1 MTAQIK
7 EITTEPRDGVLKTQ
21 VILFR
26 AIISRSTDQKQKT
39 KTVYQTGRLERN
51 ILIFLHIAFL
61 RMKQGYWKN
70 ISFFFFFFRE
80 SKLISITKDSLS
92 LTPSKHS
99 VLGSL
104 VFWQVQPGGHWS
116 CWSWVPEYVSDTKIV
131 PPVAHH

>member
-7 EITTEPRDGVLKTQ
+7 EITTEHRDGVLKTQ

-70 ISFFFFFFRE
+70 ISFFFFFFLGRA
-80 SKLISITKDSLS
+80 SLLASQRIPFPSPHPSIQ
-92 LTPSKHS
+92 
-99 VLGSL
+99 
-104 VFWQVQPGGHWS
+104 FWGPWSFGRFNLEVIGAVGPG
-116 CWSWVPEYVSDTKIV
+116 YLNM
-131 PPVAHH
+131 

>member
-80 SKLISITKDSLS
+80 SKLIGITKDSLS
-92 LTPSKHS
+92 LTHPSIQ
-99 VLGSL
+99 
-104 VFWQVQPGGHWS
+104 FWGPWSSGRFNLEVIGAVGPG
-116 CWSWVPEYVSDTKIV
+116 YLNM
-131 PPVAHH
+131 